1 MLSRFLSAVKLVL
14 CNTGHANRQSAKSRA
29 LTVGSISGILSTV
42 GPHLTIEAGITQSQP
57 VGQAAYAAAGS
68 TNRTKANMLV
78 R

>member
-1 MLSRFLSAVKLVL
+1 MAL
-14 CNTGHANRQSAKSRA
+14 CNTGDAKRQSDKSRV
-29 LTVGSISGILSTV
+29 LTLGSISGILSTV